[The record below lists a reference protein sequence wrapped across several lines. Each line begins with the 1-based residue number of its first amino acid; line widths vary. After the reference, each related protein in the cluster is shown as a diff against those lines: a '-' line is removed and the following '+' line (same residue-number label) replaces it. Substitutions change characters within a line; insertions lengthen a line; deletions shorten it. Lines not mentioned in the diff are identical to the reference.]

1 MIQKF
6 RLRRK
11 LKYSAAQERL
21 SVLKRQESK
30 LYTKNGAILI
40 LTLWV
45 MMIITVL
52 AVGLAFRMRIE
63 IRMTQIFIA
72 KTEIV
77 EIAKSALYRALGES
91 INDLEPVGEEEA
103 QGGDVFSYNLSW
115 AVNTDLYKDI
125 ELGRGRFD
133 IRFEYELSED
143 ENQKEIFYGLKDEQS
158 LINLNFVASMKDK
171 RKAKRIIKSILGP
184 DVDQDEKTL
193 VAGAIIDWVDKS
205 EEDGGLSEVS
215 IGGAEDSFYASL
227 SPAYQARDGLLKTVE
242 ELKFVRGVTD
252 EIYERLKKYV
262 TVYGKGSTNINT
274 APREVLLAL
283 GNLGES
289 FVDAMLDWRLGE
301 DGRMGTDD
309 DGIFTSL
316 QDIEVNLGYP
326 SGSIAALDELRQT
339 KTVSKEAED
348 QGLEAAQLI
357 GVTSDVFRVH
367 IFASLENSP
376 VTKELDVV
384 FQRERPEPG
393 EENSIEK
400 YRILY
405 WFEK

>member
-6 RLRRK
+6 RLRKK
-11 LKYSAAQERL
+11 LKYLAVQERL

-103 QGGDVFSYNLSW
+103 QGGDIFSYNLSW

-184 DVDQDEKTL
+184 DVDQEEKTL

>member
-1 MIQKF
+1 M
-6 RLRRK
+6 
-11 LKYSAAQERL
+11 

-30 LYTKNGAILI
+30 LSLKNGAILI

-115 AVNTDLYKDI
+115 AVNTDLYKGI

-357 GVTSDVFRVH
+357 GVNSDVFRVH

>member
-1 MIQKF
+1 M
-6 RLRRK
+6 
-11 LKYSAAQERL
+11 
-21 SVLKRQESK
+21 SVPKKQVSK
-30 LYTKNGAILI
+30 LSAKNGAILI

-91 INDLEPVGEEEA
+91 INDLEPVGEEDL
-103 QGGDVFSYNLSW
+103 QGGDIFSYNLSW

>member
-1 MIQKF
+1 M
-6 RLRRK
+6 
-11 LKYSAAQERL
+11 
-21 SVLKRQESK
+21 SVLKRKESK

-91 INDLEPVGEEEA
+91 INDLEPVGEEDL
-103 QGGDVFSYNLSW
+103 QGGDTFSYNLSW

-357 GVTSDVFRVH
+357 GVTFH
-367 IFASLENSP
+367 P
-376 VTKELDVV
+376 
-384 FQRERPEPG
+384 
-393 EENSIEK
+393 
-400 YRILY
+400 
-405 WFEK
+405 

>member
-1 MIQKF
+1 M
-6 RLRRK
+6 
-11 LKYSAAQERL
+11 

-91 INDLEPVGEEEA
+91 INDLEPVGEEDL
-103 QGGDVFSYNLSW
+103 QGGDTFSYNLSW

-143 ENQKEIFYGLKDEQS
+143 GNQKEIFYGLKDEQS
-158 LINLNFVASMKDK
+158 LINLNFVASMRDK

-367 IFASLENSP
+367 ILASLENIP